1 MGFKD
6 ASVGTH
12 HILVAANQ
20 HIRKHWLDCIK
31 QMVPLQENTKAE
43 CSASPKTKKMVKSLV
58 PCKCANMALWS
69 ENESQLVLPFRQ
81 QNRVSIVK
89 DHLV

>member
-1 MGFKD
+1 VGFKD

-12 HILVAANQ
+12 HMLVAANQ

-31 QMVPLQENTKAE
+31 QMVPLQENAKTG
-43 CSASPKTKKMVKSLV
+43 CPSSPET
-58 PCKCANMALWS
+58 CKCTNMASW
-69 ENESQLVLPFRQ
+69 NESESQPFLPFRQ
-81 QNRVSIVK
+81 QNRITIAK